1 MLFKAGKLADE
12 RVSQHMIGMTTKQ
25 LIKERRGR
33 PSHREDLRQE
43 LLDAA
48 RAFIVREG
56 YESLSMRR
64 LAEEIGVSSAAPYHH
79 FPDRRALLLAV
90 AVDGYRLMFEES
102 LLGAASTEPREMLR
116 ALLLDFLRFAS
127 ENRRLFALMYESELV
142 REGLAPEI
150 QEAQDRGFRRL
161 HEVMLAVAPNLSD
174 RERGI
179 RMATLWC
186 AVFGFALQT
195 NRAMIRTPQPEPER
209 DELGKELVAQA
220 LRLLDD

>member
-1 MLFKAGKLADE
+1 MRIRFT
-12 RVSQHMIGMTTKQ
+12 VSRMASKQ
-25 LIKERRGR
+25 QTKERRGR
-33 PSHREDLRQE
+33 PSHRDDLRQE

-48 RAFIVREG
+48 REFIVREG
-56 YESLSMRR
+56 YETLSMRR

-90 AVDGYRLMFEES
+90 ACDGYRQMFEES
-102 LLGAASTEPREMLR
+102 LLGAGSADPRDKLR
-116 ALLLDFLRFAS
+116 ALMLDFLRFAT

-142 REGLAPEI
+142 REGMEPEI
-150 QEAQDRGFRRL
+150 QAAQDVGFRRL
-161 HEVMLAVAPNLSD
+161 HELMLAVVPNLSD

-179 RMATLWC
+179 RTATLWC

-209 DELGKELVAQA
+209 GELGKALVEQA

>member
-1 MLFKAGKLADE
+1 MA
-12 RVSQHMIGMTTKQ
+12 TKQ
-25 LIKERRGR
+25 LTKERRGR

-56 YESLSMRR
+56 HESLSMRR

-79 FPDRRALLLAV
+79 FPDRRALLIAV
-90 AVDGYRLMFEES
+90 ATDGYRLMFEES
-102 LLGAASTEPREMLR
+102 LQGTSSSDPREKLR
-116 ALLLDFLRFAS
+116 ALLLDFLRFSS
-127 ENRRLFALMYESELV
+127 ENRRLFTLMYESELV
-142 REGLAPEI
+142 REEMAPEI
-150 QEAQDRGFRRL
+150 QEAQDIGFRRL
-161 HEVMLAVAPNLSD
+161 HEIMLAVAPNLSD

-179 RMATLWC
+179 RTATLWC
-186 AVFGFALQT
+186 SVFGFALQT

-209 DELGKELVAQA
+209 AELGAALVGQA

>member
-1 MLFKAGKLADE
+1 MGGMATKL
-12 RVSQHMIGMTTKQ
+12 QTKE
-25 LIKERRGR
+25 KRGR

-56 YESLSMRR
+56 YETLSMRR
-64 LAEEIGVSSAAPYHH
+64 LADEIGVSSAAPYHH

-90 AVDGYRLMFEES
+90 AVDGYRQMFEES
-102 LLGAASTEPREMLR
+102 LLRSDSTEPREMLR

-150 QEAQDRGFRRL
+150 QEAQDNGYRQL
-161 HEVMLAVAPNLSD
+161 QKLVLAAAPNLPD

-179 RMATLWC
+179 RSATLWC

-195 NRAMIRTPQPEPER
+195 NRAMIRTPQPEPDR
-209 DELGKELVAQA
+209 DELANALVAQA